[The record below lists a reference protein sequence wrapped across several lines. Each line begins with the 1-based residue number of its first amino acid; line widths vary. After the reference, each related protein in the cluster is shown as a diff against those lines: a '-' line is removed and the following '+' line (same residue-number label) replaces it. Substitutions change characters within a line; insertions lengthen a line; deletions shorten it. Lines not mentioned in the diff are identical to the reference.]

1 MGGSWQNDRETVSES
16 ATEQVLITESL
27 SLWGR
32 FLELGM
38 TKKKSYTY
46 TYSQAIIC
54 ELQLK
59 GERRDQTLA

>member
-1 MGGSWQNDRETVSES
+1 MGGSWQNDLEAVSES

-32 FLELGM
+32 FLKLGM
-38 TKKKSYTY
+38 KKKKSHTH
-46 TYSQAIIC
+46 TYSKAIIC